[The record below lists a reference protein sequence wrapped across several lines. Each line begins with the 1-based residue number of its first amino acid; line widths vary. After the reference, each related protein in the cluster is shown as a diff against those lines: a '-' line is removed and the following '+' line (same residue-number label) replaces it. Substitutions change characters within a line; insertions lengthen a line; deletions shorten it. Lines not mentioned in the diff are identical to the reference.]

1 MLITTSIQC
10 SALLKLMIAAGRKG
24 RLSNTMAIDLKEA
37 RKEIRET
44 DRMMTELFR
53 KRMEAVRS
61 IAAYKKEHGLPVTD
75 EEQEK
80 KVLELNSSYIKDDVL
95 RQYYLIFMKNTIAVS
110 RQYQEDLIKGDI
122 PGIPG
127 IPGIPEDPQKAEA
140 CPGEDP
146 KQ

>member
-10 SALLKLMIAAGRKG
+10 SALLKLMSAAGRKG
-24 RLSNTMAIDLKEA
+24 RFSKTMARELEEA

-44 DRMMTELFR
+44 DRMMAELFL

-61 IAAYKKEHGLPVTD
+61 IAAYKKEHVLPVTD
-75 EEQEK
+75 KEQEK

-127 IPGIPEDPQKAEA
+127 IPEDPQKAEA

>member
-1 MLITTSIQC
+1 
-10 SALLKLMIAAGRKG
+10 
-24 RLSNTMAIDLKEA
+24 MAIELKEA

-44 DRMMTELFR
+44 DRMMAELFR

>member
-1 MLITTSIQC
+1 
-10 SALLKLMIAAGRKG
+10 
-24 RLSNTMAIDLKEA
+24 MAKDLEEA

-44 DRMMTELFR
+44 DRMMAELFR
-53 KRMEAVRS
+53 RRMEAVRS

-110 RQYQEDLIKGDI
+110 RQYQENLIKGDI
-122 PGIPG
+122 PGIPEA
-127 IPGIPEDPQKAEA
+127 PHKAEA

>member
-1 MLITTSIQC
+1 
-10 SALLKLMIAAGRKG
+10 
-24 RLSNTMAIDLKEA
+24 MAIDLKEA

-44 DRMMTELFR
+44 DRMMAELFR

-127 IPGIPEDPQKAEA
+127 ITEDPQKAEA